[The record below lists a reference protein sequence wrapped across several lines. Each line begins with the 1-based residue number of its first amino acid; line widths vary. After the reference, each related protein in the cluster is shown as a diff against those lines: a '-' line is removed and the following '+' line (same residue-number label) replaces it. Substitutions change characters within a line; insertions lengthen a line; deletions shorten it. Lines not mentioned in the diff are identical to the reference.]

1 MKASARFHGR
11 WMPLALGL
19 PQLLLIAWF
28 FYWPSWKG
36 LWWSLHLECPFGHCA
51 HFVGFDNFRRELSDP
66 SLYASLLS
74 TAVFSL
80 CGVGLSVLA
89 ALALAWMVEFH
100 RRAGKLFRYL
110 LIWPYAVAGSVLG
123 VILRIAASPGI
134 GPMAYLNRLWPHAWQ
149 PHLDGTQ
156 AMALVVAAFAWTQI
170 PFDFIV
176 LVAAL
181 RSIPADYLA
190 AAAIDGA
197 GPLRRLLDIQLPMI
211 RPQLF
216 FVATMNL
223 VDSIT
228 NSFAIVDTMTQGG
241 PGGATDILAYR
252 IYRDGFVGLD
262 LSGSSALSMLLML
275 VLLAAIAV
283 QFAAQERQARREYGT

>member
-1 MKASARFHGR
+1 MKPSARFHGR
-11 WMPLALGL
+11 WTPLALGL
-19 PQLLLIAWF
+19 PQLLLIALF
-28 FYWPSWKG
+28 FYWPAWKG

-51 HFVGFDNFRRELSDP
+51 RFVGLDNYVRELGDA

-80 CGVGLSVLA
+80 AGVALSVA
-89 ALALAWMVEFH
+89 IALMLAWMVELH
-100 RRAGKLFRYL
+100 RRTGKLFRYL

-123 VILRIAASPGI
+123 VILRVAASPGV
-134 GPMAYLNRLWPHAWQ
+134 GPMGYLNRMWPGLWQ
-149 PHLDGTQ
+149 PHLNGAQ
-156 AMALVVAAFAWTQI
+156 AMAMVVAAFAWTQI

-181 RSIPADYLA
+181 RSIPADYMA

-197 GPLRRLLDIQLPMI
+197 GPLRRLIDIQLPMI

-228 NSFAIVDTMTQGG
+228 NSFAIVDTLTQGG

-252 IYRDGFVGLD
+252 VYRDGFVGLD
-262 LSGSSALSMLLML
+262 LSGSAALSILLML
-275 VLLAAIAV
+275 LLLAAIAV
-283 QFAAQERQARREYGT
+283 QFVAMERRARREAMT

>member
-1 MKASARFHGR
+1 MKTSARFHGR
-11 WMPLALGL
+11 WTPLALGL
-19 PQLLLIAWF
+19 PQLVLIALF
-28 FYWPSWKG
+28 FYWPTLKG
-36 LWWSLHLECPFGHCA
+36 LWWSFHLVCPFGHCST
-51 HFVGFDNFRRELSDP
+51 FVGLGNYLRELSDA
-66 SLYASLLS
+66 SFYASLLT

-80 CGVGLSVLA
+80 LGVSLSVFI
-89 ALALAWMVEFH
+89 ALALAWMVELHH
-100 RRAGKLFRYL
+100 RSGKWFRYL

-123 VILRIAASPGI
+123 VILRIAASPSI
-134 GPMAYLNRLWPHAWQ
+134 GLMGYLNTVWPGFWQ
-149 PHLDGTQ
+149 PHLNGNQ
-156 AMALVVAAFAWTQI
+156 AMAMVVFAFAWTQI

-197 GPLRRLLDIQLPMI
+197 GPLRRFIDIQIPMI

-223 VDSIT
+223 IDSIT

-241 PGGATDILAYR
+241 PGGATDILAYK
-252 IYRDGFVGLD
+252 IYRDGFIGLD

-275 VLLAAIAV
+275 LVLAASAV
-283 QFAAQERQARREYGT
+283 QFVVSERKARLQHG